1 MPAQSCPNVDL
12 SQVRVMTILQ
22 VCVMVILL
30 PGQVSTCSPGT
41 AAAGAG
47 GPVEDPPRALIRD
60 SDTQVAGF
68 KLARL
73 GLSDSGNTAL
83 S

>member
-1 MPAQSCPNVDL
+1 MPQCRPLASSSDDNPPSLCHA
-12 SQVRVMTILQ
+12 T
-22 VCVMVILL
+22 VILL

-47 GPVEDPPRALIRD
+47 GPVEDPPRAIIRD